1 MSECVC
7 VCADSNLVDDG
18 SHELWVRLL
27 IGQELPDD
35 LVHDVLWREEVV
47 QELGQ
52 DPGHHPGLA
61 GQALTDPGGA
71 GVPEWEGRKRCTM
84 SRDRAEPLSQSDHH

>member
-1 MSECVC
+1 MCVC
-7 VCADSNLVDDG
+7 VCVCVCLCVRADSNLEDDR

-35 LVHDVLWREEVV
+35 LVHDVLRWEEVV

-61 GQALTDPGGA
+61 GQTLTDPGGT
-71 GVPEWEGRKRCTM
+71 GVPELGGQEEER
-84 SRDRAEPLSQSDHH
+84 EP